1 MKAIV
6 LNPAGGEVDK
16 LYQYDKGCRIRLY
29 IKDAEQVV
37 VDYSCTGM
45 TEAATVK
52 AASRHNGCFEAAIPN
67 YVLEYGNNIKAHIG
81 YLGSDNRQMI
91 DSADLTVERRTKPAD
106 YITEDPAV
114 LLNAQELDDKKL
126 DRNIGTENA
135 GKVLIVSENGELI
148 PGDAAEASK
157 GEKGDKGDKGDP
169 GPQGSKGDPGA
180 TGPEGPQ
187 GPAGPQGEKGVPG
200 KTGPTGPQGETGPA
214 GKDGANGKSA
224 YDYAKEAGYTGS
236 ETDFAARINA
246 KVLTEDEIKTLINTE
261 LGVIADGQY

>member
-1 MKAIV
+1 MKAII

-45 TEAATVK
+45 TEAATVQ
-52 AASRHNGCFEAAIPN
+52 AVSRHSGCFEAEIPN
-67 YVLEYGNNIKAHIG
+67 YVLEYGNSIKAHIG

-91 DSADLTVERRTKPAD
+91 DSADLTVERRTRPAD
-106 YITEDPAV
+106 YITENPTA

-126 DRNIGTENA
+126 NKNIGVENA
-135 GKVLIVSENGELI
+135 GKVLIVSEDGELI

-157 GEKGDKGDKGDP
+157 GEKGDKGDKGDR
-169 GPQGSKGDPGA
+169 GDKGDPG
-180 TGPEGPQ
+180 PK
-187 GPAGPQGEKGVPG
+187 GEKGDPG
-200 KTGPTGPQGETGPA
+200 ETGPSGERGPTGETGPA
-214 GKDGANGKSA
+214 GKSA
-224 YDYAKEAGYTGS
+224 YDCAKEAGYTGT
-236 ETDFAARINA
+236 EEDFAARMNA

-261 LGVIADGQY
+261 LGVIADGKY

>member
-1 MKAIV
+1 MKAII

-29 IKDAEQVV
+29 IKDAEQVI

-52 AASRHNGCFEAAIPN
+52 AASRHNGCFEAEIPN

-81 YLGSDNRQMI
+81 YIGADNRQII
-91 DSADLTVERRTKPAD
+91 DSADLAVERRTKPAD
-106 YITEDPAV
+106 YITENPAV

-126 DRNIGTENA
+126 DKNIGTENA
-135 GKVLIVSENGELI
+135 GKVLVVSENGELI

-157 GEKGDKGDKGDP
+157 GEKGDP
-169 GPQGSKGDPGA
+169 GPQGEKGDPGA

-187 GPAGPQGEKGVPG
+187 GPQGIQGEKGDPGETGPVGPQGEPG
-200 KTGPTGPQGETGPA
+200 TA
-214 GKDGANGKSA
+214 GKSA
-224 YDYAKEAGYTGS
+224 YAYAKEAGYTGT
-236 ETDFAARINA
+236 EEEFAVRMNTN
-246 KVLTEDEIKTLINTE
+246 VLTESDVKSIIDTE
-261 LGVIADGQY
+261 LGVVADGSY